1 MKKNLS
7 RAASLLCSLIL
18 LFTVNSNAQKKVI
31 NFWDFN
37 QTRPFTGAGTD
48 SLGTRYSYANPYVVF
63 AGSQDSTE
71 NTMPL
76 FANYSTNAT
85 NNPRIVVGG
94 YPKGKSYLENG
105 SGGSYYYDYSGS
117 HYSYYHGSD
126 SNGTGGNQY
135 VRLIN
140 PAQLDTVYIYLPT
153 VGYHNVW
160 LDYSISA
167 SSTKGANY
175 NIFSYSTNGGNT
187 WNNLTKA
194 MDTFNISGVY
204 RPDTLQMI
212 NPTTAASKWYPINI
226 NFTSD
231 PTVSNNANFVVRWI
245 YGGANVT
252 LTSGNDRYDN
262 FALVGDSLCPSIS
275 LQPMNYTVCGGGGNA
290 DFVIHTI
297 GGTNVTYQWQVNTG
311 HGFTNLSNAG
321 VYSGVITDSLII
333 TGATMSMTTYQY
345 QCIVTNIGCGTV
357 TSTVATLTI
366 DPALRDSI
374 ASFTNVNC
382 LGKGSATEGVK
393 GGSSPYTYLWSDIS
407 HQTTATA
414 SNLSAGTYT
423 VTVNDLAGCMGTS
436 SVTIIQQGLVLTIS
450 NIKNVECTSF
460 GSATATASNGTS
472 PYTYLWSDLESS
484 ATATK
489 LSAGTY
495 TIVAADITG
504 CSAST
509 TVTISQ
515 INPVRDSINGYGIAK
530 VIHYWDFNNTLPAG
544 GGGGDSLGTVT
555 YPLNAPFTLIP
566 AGNPRIVYTHPS
578 AIQTNP
584 LVCTVVDGILD
595 NVSPGAGVN
604 DLPLLGNDTANLATN
619 NLGVRARNPS
629 ENAYMYLYIPTTG
642 YQDIQLNYALSASSS
657 KGAFYNIFSYS
668 TNGGNTWKNLTK
680 AMDTFN
686 IGGIYRPDT
695 LQAINPTTAASL
707 WYPVHVSFSTDPAVN
722 NNPNFIVRWEYEGTG
737 CNGTS
742 GNDRYDNISVSGNIA
757 TETCNGAANYTAV
770 AGVKYGQVPYTYNWT
785 PNVSSSATASNLS
798 AGTYTVNVTD
808 ANGCSM
814 SSTITVTQPAILQT
828 SVKATNVKCYDELD
842 GSATASVAG
851 GTSPYNYN
859 WSNARTA
866 DTILNVG
873 AGSFTVEVTD
883 GYGCTSTA
891 SVSIT
896 QPTAMTAT
904 HDSIADNGNKTG
916 VAAVTLSGGTGPYT
930 YLWTPGG
937 KTTDTIKGQSAGTYT
952 CTILDANGCAY
963 STTVTIK
970 STAGVAGISNS
981 TVINIYPDPNTGYF
995 TVAGVL
1001 HGQTIELYN
1010 YTGQKLSSTFVS
1022 DNTSMQF
1029 NIADRANGIYLV
1041 RVLNQDGTIAKESK
1055 IVKIQ

>member
-7 RAASLLCSLIL
+7 RAAFFLCSFIL
-18 LFTVNSNAQKKVI
+18 LFTINSKAQKKVI
-31 NFWDFN
+31 NYWDFN

-48 SLGTRYSYANPYVVF
+48 SLGTRYSYANPYVTF
-63 AGSQDSTE
+63 AGSQDSLE

-76 FANYSTNAT
+76 FANYTTNAI
-85 NNPRIVVGG
+85 NNPRIVVDG

-105 SGGSYYYDYSGS
+105 AGGSFYYDYSSS

-126 SNGTGGNQY
+126 SNGTGGNQF

-140 PAQLDTVYIYLPT
+140 PAQLDTVYMYLPT
-153 VGYHNVW
+153 AGYHNVW

-167 SSTKGANY
+167 SSSKGANY
-175 NIFSYSTNGGNT
+175 NIYSYSTNGGNT

-194 MDTFNISGVY
+194 MDTFNISGIY
-204 RPDTLQMI
+204 RPDTLQML
-212 NPTTAASKWYPINI
+212 NPTTAASKWYPVYM

-231 PTVSNNANFVVRWI
+231 ASVNNNPNFVVRWI

-275 LQPMNYTVCGGGGNA
+275 LQPMNYTVCGGAGNA

-321 VYSGVITDSLII
+321 VYTGVTSDSLVI
-333 TGATMSMTTYQY
+333 TGANISMTTYQY
-345 QCIVTNIGCGTV
+345 QCIVTNIGCGTI

-374 ASFTNVNC
+374 ASSNNVNC

-393 GGSSPYTYLWSDIS
+393 GGTSPYTYLWSDIS
-407 HQTTATA
+407 HQTTAKA

-423 VTVNDLAGCMGTS
+423 VTVNDLAGCSGTS

-460 GSATATASNGTS
+460 GGATATASNGTS
-472 PYTYLWSDLESS
+472 PYTYVWSDLETT
-484 ATATK
+484 AAATK

-495 TIVAADITG
+495 TIAAADITG

-515 INPVRDSINGYGIAK
+515 INPVRDSINGFGVSK
-530 VIHYWDFNNTLPAG
+530 VLHYWDFNNTPPNG
-544 GGGGDSLGTVT
+544 GAGGDSLGNVT
-555 YPLNAPFTLIP
+555 NPLNAPYTLIP

-595 NVSPGAGVN
+595 NLTPGASVN
-604 DLPLLGNDTANLATN
+604 DLPLLGNDTASLAANNLA
-619 NLGVRARNPS
+619 VRARNPS
-629 ENAYMYLYIPTTG
+629 ENAFMYLYIPTTG
-642 YQDIQLNYALSASSS
+642 YQDIKLNYALSASSS

-668 TNGGNTWKNLTK
+668 IDGGNTWKNLTK

-695 LQAINPTTAASL
+695 MQVINPVTATSG
-707 WYPVHVSFSTDPAVN
+707 WYPVNINFSSDAAVN
-722 NNPNFIVRWEYEGTG
+722 NNPKFIVRWEFEGAG
-737 CNGTS
+737 SNGTS

-770 AGVKYGQVPYTYNWT
+770 AGVKYGQGPFTYNWT

-814 SSTITVTQPAILQT
+814 SSSIIVSQPALL
-828 SVKATNVKCYDELD
+828 KASATPANVKCYNELD
-842 GSATASVAG
+842 GSATASVTG
-851 GTSPYNYN
+851 GTSPYNYK

-873 AGSFTVEVTD
+873 AGNFNVTVTD
-883 GYGCTSTA
+883 GYGCTATT

-896 QPTAMTAT
+896 QPTAITAT
-904 HDSIADNGNKTG
+904 HDSVADNGSKTG
-916 VAAVTLSGGTGPYT
+916 VAAVTPSGGTKPYT
-930 YLWTPGG
+930 YLWAPGG
-937 KTTDTIKGQSAGTYT
+937 ATTDTIKGQSAGTYT
-952 CTILDANGCAY
+952 CTITDADGCTR
-963 STTVTIK
+963 STTVTIP
-970 STAGVAGISNS
+970 STAGIVSIGNS
-981 TVINIYPDPNTGYF
+981 AVINIYPDPNTGYF
-995 TVAGVL
+995 TVAGVA

-1010 YTGQKLSSTFVS
+1010 YTGQKLSSTLAS
-1022 DNTSMQF
+1022 DNASIQF

-1041 RVLNQDGTIAKESK
+1041 RVLNQDGSMAKESK
-1055 IVKIQ
+1055 IVKVQ